1 MFGAT
6 AVGDSNRPRHATYE
20 AFAPRPQGG
29 ASRAS
34 EKSTA
39 TVVIQ
44 GGMIA
49 QSTIDSVLNLLAADR
64 GTTQVEIDA
73 ARRFFAA
80 GCTLGQSRYVVEG
93 GLLLPKAAAA
103 RLLGVSRP
111 QFGKVA
117 DEIVDGHPRFA
128 KHYVA
133 GEKHPRYSKLAILDY
148 ATTTS
153 VASSDAGRV
162 PIAV

>member
-1 MFGAT
+1 MPPSLIGAFR
-6 AVGDSNRPRHATYE
+6 V
-20 AFAPRPQGG
+20 
-29 ASRAS
+29 S
-34 EKSTA
+34 EKSTP

-44 GGMIA
+44 VGMIA

-73 ARRFFAA
+73 ARRFFAS
-80 GCTLGQSRYVVEG
+80 GCTLGQTRYVVEG

-117 DEIVDGHPRFA
+117 DEVVEGRPRFA
-128 KHYVA
+128 KHYIA
-133 GEKHPRYSKLAILDY
+133 GEKHARYSKLEIVDY

-153 VASSDAGRV
+153 VAPADADQV